1 MNESI
6 NVLVTG
12 ISFYPNF
19 SPDSPLVL
27 LLSEIFLKQFGISFS
42 KMPPVMIQA
51 ATQPHNVIFSVV
63 EHSGE
68 GRNVYHIE
76 DFKYVTF
83 IISMIDIMGYNY

>member
-42 KMPPVMIQA
+42 KILQVMIQLSP
-51 ATQPHNVIFSVV
+51 TMLIFSVA

-68 GRNVYHIE
+68 GRNVYITG
-76 DFKYVTF
+76 DFKSVIF